1 MAFWKEDKEVK
12 SAVDRLN
19 VLMEDE
25 EKLIIAFTFATTQ
38 DLSAKIKVI
47 IGTYIIDDDRRSWTN
62 AG

>member
-1 MAFWKEDKEVK
+1 MK